1 MAAPSKH
8 AHVPSSS
15 AISSMNAPTGRERSQ
30 SVMSQ
35 GTSSGLRVPTNR
47 KTIYDRNLNRS
58 RNAELS
64 RASFAYL
71 FGEMVTYAQRR
82 VTGIQDLE
90 RRYALR
96 SFHASAVNKLIF
108 STSPSLNEQGYP
120 LGLRLLDLLLY
131 RSLSGTSSTS
141 TLASSSVSSSQPTRP
156 LRILPLLHL
165 IHGPLWRLLF
175 SRPADAL
182 EHSVSPSTPNEYMI
196 TDNDP
201 VPNTY
206 ISVPRE
212 MNQLNCAAF
221 VAGIIEG
228 VCDGCGFEAKVTAHN
243 QGTEM
248 WPGRTIFLVRFGES
262 VMERERMLER
272 AGVK

>member
-1 MAAPSKH
+1 MSHPPRH
-8 AHVPSSS
+8 
-15 AISSMNAPTGRERSQ
+15 SSMLSMSNTVQNAATTSEKQLPPQPQPQIQNPSQ
-30 SVMSQ
+30 
-35 GTSSGLRVPTNR
+35 TTPGLRVPSNR
-47 KTIYDRNLNRS
+47 KTIYDRHLNRS

-64 RASFAYL
+64 RASFAFL

-90 RRYALR
+90 RR
-96 SFHASAVNKLIF
+96 
-108 STSPSLNEQGYP
+108 LNEQGYP
-120 LGLRLLDLLLY
+120 LGLRLLDLLFY
-131 RSLSGTSSTS
+131 RTISTSSSSALSSSSTS
-141 TLASSSVSSSQPTRP
+141 ASPPNRP

-175 SRPADAL
+175 NRPADAL
-182 EHSVSPSTPNEYMI
+182 EHSVSPDTPNEYMI

-201 VPNTY
+201 LVNTY
-206 ISVPRE
+206 ISVPKE

-243 QGTEM
+243 QPTEM
-248 WPGRTIFLVRFGES
+248 WPSRTIFLLRFGES
-262 VMERERMLER
+262 VMEREKVLER